1 MIGVARVATGSRTSM
16 PRWIIGDATMKMM
29 SSTSIT
35 STSGTTFIS
44 ERFVDTRRPRARRP
58 GPVSEAGCTL
68 GIG

>member
-1 MIGVARVATGSRTSM
+1 
-16 PRWIIGDATMKMM
+16 MKMM

-44 ERFVDTRRPRARRP
+44 ERLEETRRPRPRRP
-58 GPVSEAGCTL
+58 GPVSAAGWTF